1 MSKTDRVFEIVA
13 ELKYQKL
20 PALRPACK
28 CELYQWLVS
37 RIEDGCL
44 MDRDLD
50 DLVSEVSI
58 DLLSGAG
65 GDDWSRNEATTAL
78 RNVMDEVRDETA
90 RSR

>member
-1 MSKTDRVFEIVA
+1 MSQTDRVFDIVA
-13 ELKYQKL
+13 ELKYPKL

-37 RIEDGCL
+37 RIEDGFL

-50 DLVSEVSI
+50 DLVSDVAI

-65 GDDWSRNEATTAL
+65 GEDWSRNEATTAL
-78 RNVMDEVRDETA
+78 QNVMAEVRSETA
-90 RSR
+90 